1 MENLSNLLEQRGLLS
16 RLEARSHKMA
26 PSAATVAAAEAD
38 DSTLM
43 MERLVTKETVY
54 MSASLKRV
62 GTKYQSFIAAV
73 RQRDAAVPEDRDAA
87 SAGVKAAHEAAVRE
101 LRVYALDVSKL
112 GRIQTV
118 LGQETDDCANQQSK
132 IEAEIA
138 SAEKE
143 IEELRAE
150 LAREKLLRQH
160 KEEYEALARVINKY
174 APVAQ
179 STSEIDE
186 LTTQSVEVEADAEC
200 VAEQVKTRKR
210 QFALLMHTIYDLQT
224 MLQEESESEEPQL
237 SSTKRKRG
245 EGS

>member
-1 MENLSNLLEQRGLLS
+1 MDLSNLLEQRVDSQGS
-16 RLEARSHKMA
+16 KQDRKMA